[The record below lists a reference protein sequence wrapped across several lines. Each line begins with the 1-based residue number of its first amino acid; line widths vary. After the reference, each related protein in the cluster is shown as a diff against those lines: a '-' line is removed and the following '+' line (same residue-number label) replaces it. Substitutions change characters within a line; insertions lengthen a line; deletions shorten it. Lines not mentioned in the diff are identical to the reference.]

1 MSRVPPLFR
10 NPIANMP
17 KSQDVKDAV
26 KEAQS
31 KWRFTSNAK
40 KDPESGELYLGT
52 DEFINI
58 IAPPT
63 EDYVSQ
69 VPVTWPTS
77 PEPSR

>member
-1 MSRVPPLFR
+1 MS
-10 NPIANMP
+10 
-17 KSQDVKDAV
+17 KTQDVKDAV

-40 KDPESGELYLGT
+40 KDPESGELYLST

-63 EDYVSQ
+63 EDYVSP
-69 VPVTWPTS
+69 VPVIWPPS
-77 PEPSR
+77 PDAAR

>member
-1 MSRVPPLFR
+1 
-10 NPIANMP
+10 MP
-17 KSQDVKDAV
+17 KPQDVKDAV

-40 KDPESGELYLGT
+40 KDPATGELYLGT

-63 EDYVSQ
+63 EDYVCHACQ
-69 VPVTWPTS
+69 MS
-77 PEPSR
+77 PLLPHNPRLRQRRKSSR

>member
-1 MSRVPPLFR
+1 MT
-10 NPIANMP
+10 N
-17 KSQDVKDAV
+17 SQDVKDAV

-40 KDPESGELYLGT
+40 KDPETGELYLGT

-69 VPVTWPTS
+69 KLPVAWPASLSLTCH
-77 PEPSR
+77 